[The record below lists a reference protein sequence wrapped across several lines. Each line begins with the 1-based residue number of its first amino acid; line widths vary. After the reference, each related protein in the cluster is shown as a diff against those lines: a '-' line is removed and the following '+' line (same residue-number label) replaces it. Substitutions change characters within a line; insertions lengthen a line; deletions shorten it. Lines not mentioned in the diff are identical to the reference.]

1 MLCILL
7 SAHVE
12 SVIMKYPRR
21 NRFPLDLLDRI
32 RFSEYCVFY
41 FEESVAAEI
50 PLTLVLLSSC
60 VEYII
65 RPGSLT
71 YFSVILGV
79 LCLAM
84 CQPGAMQDD
93 QFIAS
98 VLFRMAIQL
107 GPGFCMRTIEYAQNA
122 LGRFFRMLAW

>member
-1 MLCILL
+1 M
-7 SAHVE
+7 
-12 SVIMKYPRR
+12 
-21 NRFPLDLLDRI
+21 
-32 RFSEYCVFY
+32 FY

-50 PLTLVLLSSC
+50 PLTLVLLSAC

-79 LCLAM
+79 LCLARG
-84 CQPGAMQDD
+84 QPGAMQDY

-98 VLFRMAIQL
+98 VLYRMAIQL
-107 GPGFCMRTIEYAQNA
+107 GPGFCTRTVEYAQNA